1 MSDAA
6 VVMDPGLRASLGPG
20 MTTLKFHLRRF
31 ADGLAFF
38 AEIEELLRRKAE

>member
-1 MSDAA
+1 
-6 VVMDPGLRASLGPG
+6 MDSGLLALLGPG

-38 AEIEELLRRKAE
+38 AEIEELLGRDAAILF